1 MITMLSCSTL
11 GDINTELLQLPAY
24 SPPTILPSYS
34 PDPATGEER
43 LDHTPRTRTHPTGT
57 YIKQCG
63 RDSVALSDQ
72 DVGASVP
79 VYGRHASIS
88 GFVSLEDRET
98 VSEILLKIKGKM
110 EVMISESGS
119 LATTLVHDSYTL
131 WSSHKPSTSTSTCPS
146 AVPFSVSLPTDFRD
160 SDGLPHR
167 LPPTYEVPCAAAPGM
182 FFKTSYI
189 LSVTITRTVS
199 KRLRFLSTSKTIP
212 IRFIYAP
219 RTHPWR
225 PIQHS
230 SDFLLDVKRMPE
242 EFRQSVT
249 PLLPRPHIS
258 TALPMDLQLFLPTV
272 EIFGLDDIIPF
283 HVQLTGRV
291 SALREFIPLDD
302 TPTLT
307 PPIVGSLIRQITV
320 EINDRT
326 ATRQLVIG
334 HAKMSPRPP
343 GPDAHEHEEE
353 AEVSLDWD
361 GEVRCKTDTMVAG
374 FDAGCIRIQDFILI
388 ELRPHHAS
396 TRSEYVTLR
405 HSHPIKL
412 VTESWVDYSLTR
424 NDPR

>member
-1 MITMLSCSTL
+1 MST
-11 GDINTELLQLPAY
+11 EPLQLPAY
-24 SPPTILPSYS
+24 SPPALLPSYS

-57 YIKQCG
+57 YVKQSG
-63 RDSVALSDQ
+63 RDAVGLGDQ
-72 DVGASVP
+72 DVGATIP
-79 VYGRHASIS
+79 VYGRHASIN

-98 VSEILLKIKGKM
+98 VSEIVLKIKGKM

-131 WSSHKPSTSTSTCPS
+131 WSSHKPSTSTSMCPS
-146 AVPFSVSLPTDFRD
+146 AVPFSVSLPTEFRD
-160 SDGLPHR
+160 YDGLPHR
-167 LPPTYEVPCAAAPGM
+167 IPPTYEIPCAAAPGM

-212 IRFIYAP
+212 IQFIYAP
-219 RTHPWR
+219 RTRPWR
-225 PIQHS
+225 PIQPS
-230 SDFLLDVKRMPE
+230 SDFLSDVKRMPE
-242 EFRQSVT
+242 EFRQILASLV
-249 PLLPRPHIS
+249 PRPPHTC

-272 EIFGLDDIIPF
+272 EVFGMDDIIPF

-291 SALREFIPLDD
+291 SSLREFLPLDD
-302 TPTLT
+302 TPTLS

-320 EINDRT
+320 DINDRT

-343 GPDAHEHEEE
+343 GPDAPEYEDE
-353 AEVSLDWD
+353 AAVSLDWD
-361 GEVRCKTDTMVAG
+361 GEVRCRTDTLVPG

-412 VTESWVDYSLTR
+412 VTESWRDHSLTR
-424 NDPR
+424 DDPR